1 MRKKELLALLNKAA
15 DSISLHDASLYG
27 FKWINS
33 SVEFII
39 GLGGYHYIINEL
51 EEFVDDINNC
61 VILTL
66 KFDGIENVECEFCD
80 DFRYNDAEI
89 MDNNQLED
97 GTFEFHFLEFTIPG
111 RISFRYKKFE
121 WDVIGEFDSEQLEAW
136 HEKNG
141 TYEDFRWFVVYT
153 VKKVLLT

>member
-1 MRKKELLALLNKAA
+1 MIEMRKKELLDLLNKAA
-15 DSISLHDASLYG
+15 DSINLHDASLYG

-39 GLGGYHYIINEL
+39 GLGEYHYIINEL
-51 EEFVDDINNC
+51 EKFVDDINND

-66 KFDGIENVECEFCD
+66 KFDGIENVECAFCD
-80 DFRYNDAEI
+80 DFRYNNAEI
-89 MDNNQLED
+89 MENNQLED

-111 RISFRYKKFE
+111 RISFRYRNFE
-121 WDVIGEFDSEQLEAW
+121 WDVIGEFDSEQMKAW

-141 TYEDFRWFVVYT
+141 TYEDFR
-153 VKKVLLT
+153 

>member
-1 MRKKELLALLNKAA
+1 MRKNELLDLLNKAA
-15 DSISLHDASLYG
+15 DSINLHDASLYG

-39 GLGGYHYIINEL
+39 GLGEYHFIINEL
-51 EEFVDDINNC
+51 ENFVDDVNDR

-66 KFDGIENVECEFCD
+66 RFDGIENVECEFCD
-80 DFRYNDAEI
+80 DFKYNDAEI
-89 MDNNQLED
+89 MENNQLED

-121 WDVIGEFDSEQLEAW
+121 WNVVGEFNWEQMEIWLRE
-136 HEKNG
+136 NG
-141 TYEDFRWFVVYT
+141 SYEDVE
-153 VKKVLLT
+153 